1 MYRTKRIDGSFPP
14 LRSVEIKAT
23 IKKAMFKRTNV
34 FTLTVNASFPKTAF
48 VPLFLFSK
56 AEDLSSAQLPAKV
69 LPLQYR

>member
-1 MYRTKRIDGSFPP
+1 M
-14 LRSVEIKAT
+14 VEIKEA

>member
-1 MYRTKRIDGSFPP
+1 MYRIKRIDGSSPP
-14 LRSVEIKAT
+14 LRMVEIKAAM
-23 IKKAMFKRTNV
+23 KKAMFKRTNV

-56 AEDLSSAQLPAKV
+56 AKDLSSAQVPVTA

>member
-1 MYRTKRIDGSFPP
+1 M
-14 LRSVEIKAT
+14 VEIKEA

-48 VPLFLFSK
+48 IPLFLFSK

-69 LPLQYR
+69 LPL